1 MNTTTTNN
9 TEADDLAEH
18 ITFDAKAD
26 QAAAIREK
34 FIDVLTPGFQAE
46 FAPDEADQAGAFVED
61 ALSEDEAAASG
72 IDLDAVPVLTVEV

>member
-1 MNTTTTNN
+1 MNTTTN
-9 TEADDLAEH
+9 TDDLAEP

-34 FIDVLTPGFQAE
+34 FIDALTPGFQAE

-61 ALSEDEAAASG
+61 ALSEDDAAASG
-72 IDLDAVPVLTVEV
+72 IDLDAVPVLTVGV

>member
-1 MNTTTTNN
+1 MNTTTN
-9 TEADDLAEH
+9 TDADDLAAP

-26 QAAAIREK
+26 KAAAIREK